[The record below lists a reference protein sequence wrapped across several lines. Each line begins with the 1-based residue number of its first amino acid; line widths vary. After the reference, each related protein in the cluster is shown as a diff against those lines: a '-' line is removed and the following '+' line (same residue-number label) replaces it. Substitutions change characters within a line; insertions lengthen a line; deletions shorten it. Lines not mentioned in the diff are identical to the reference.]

1 MGWGDR
7 KLIFGGFWIA
17 GTLEMVKKFEK
28 TFSFPLLNKDGEESR
43 SMSLLGVACRSPGNS
58 LRQVHLLMEAVW
70 EDL

>member
-1 MGWGDR
+1 
-7 KLIFGGFWIA
+7 
-17 GTLEMVKKFEK
+17 MVKKFEK